1 MNKKRFE
8 TFTQILEYFIKYF
21 RWVVLSAFA
30 LIALSGIYRV
40 DSHEV
45 AIVLRFGRLVG
56 ETPERQI
63 RRPGLHFAL
72 PFFID
77 EVIRIPVQ
85 TLHEWEVTTHY
96 RMGRIFPFVDM
107 SGYLIT
113 GDNNIVLIRANIRYQ
128 ITDPA
133 QYVLFN
139 SYAVGMLDG
148 IVSGELTRSVAGMDI
163 DFVLTIGR
171 MELANEVMWN
181 SQRLIDELGIGVILT
196 GVELTEIIPPNETAV
211 YFERVASAAI
221 TKETAIQHALEQ
233 ASSELLRAEAAAS
246 AVRQSAVSA
255 QAERLSRVHSDIAE
269 FNGLYDQ
276 FTSNPSMIMA
286 GTFRERAAA
295 VLSRAGS
302 TIIVPDG
309 AETPLIILP

>member
-21 RWVVLSAFA
+21 RWVVLSAFV

-56 ETPERQI
+56 QTPEQQI

-72 PFFID
+72 PFFVD
-77 EVIRIPVQ
+77 EIIRVPVQ
-85 TLHEWEVTTHY
+85 TLHEWEITTHY

-107 SGYLIT
+107 SGYLLT
-113 GDNNIVLIRANIRYQ
+113 GDNNIVLIRANISYQ

-148 IVSGELTRSVAGMDI
+148 IVSGELTRSVAGLDI

-171 MELANEVMWN
+171 MELANEVLRN
-181 SQRLIDELGIGVILT
+181 SQRLIDELNIGVILT
-196 GVELTEIIPPNETAV
+196 GVGLTEIIPPNETAI
-211 YFERVASAAI
+211 YFERVASASI

-233 ASSELLRAEAAAS
+233 AASELLRAEATAS
-246 AVRQSAVSA
+246 AVRQAAIST
-255 QAERLSRVHSDIAE
+255 QAARLSRAHSDIGE

-276 FTSNPSMIMA
+276 FTRNPSMIMA
-286 GTFRERAAA
+286 GTFRERASS
-295 VLSRAGS
+295 VLSQAGNM
-302 TIIVPDG
+302 IIVPDG